1 MAFVHVNSI
10 VATGNKQN
18 ISFKFDVLTAPGI
31 LSIRSPIKASMSTN
45 CDGCK
50 PPNLSWK
57 SSRPKDT
64 ILQTEDVHES
74 FWKASQQ
81 TTTRKTRAKQNRRK
95 QAIPNMQKIYKHDS
109 FNNVLYFRNM
119 IHSIK
124 FGIIIERDTTLE
136 VFG

>member
-1 MAFVHVNSI
+1 MKRTLLIKYLVFGICPREFNS
-10 VATGNKQN
+10 GNKQN

-64 ILQTEDVHES
+64 ILQKEDVHES
-74 FWKASQQ
+74 FCKES
-81 TTTRKTRAKQNRRK
+81 
-95 QAIPNMQKIYKHDS
+95 
-109 FNNVLYFRNM
+109 
-119 IHSIK
+119 
-124 FGIIIERDTTLE
+124 
-136 VFG
+136 